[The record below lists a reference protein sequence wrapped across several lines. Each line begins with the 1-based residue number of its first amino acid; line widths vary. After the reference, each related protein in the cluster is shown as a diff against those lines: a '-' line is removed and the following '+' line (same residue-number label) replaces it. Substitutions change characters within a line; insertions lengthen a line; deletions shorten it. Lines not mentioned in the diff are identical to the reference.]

1 LIKVSKS
8 KCSGSRSKIQ
18 KLKLEALDLRQIDW
32 QLATGNWQLYN
43 GWMNALAD
51 FMGHYRIPSDGTP
64 RQLLGRVA
72 TAFAGLPYE
81 NITKIIKREESG
93 NSEQARRYPE
103 EVIRDHIHWG
113 TGGTCFSLTS
123 ALLHLVRGL
132 GWEAEY
138 ILADRRYGQD
148 THCALIIWIENKP
161 HLLDPG
167 FLITHPTPLPSE
179 SEREIKTDF
188 NRLTLALEEN
198 SRISLHTVRKNKKVY
213 RLTYRTSPVDTGQF
227 CKAWDASFRWEM
239 MKYPLLTRT
248 VESKQI
254 YMKGSRIQISSA
266 DGVEKQNIRLDE
278 LTDKIA
284 AEFHIH
290 PALVVR
296 AVSILRDRGDF
307 APANR

>member
-1 LIKVSKS
+1 
-8 KCSGSRSKIQ
+8 
-18 KLKLEALDLRQIDW
+18 
-32 QLATGNWQLYN
+32 
-43 GWMNALAD
+43 MNALAE
-51 FMGHYRIPSDGTP
+51 FMGHYGIPPDGSP
-64 RQLLGRVA
+64 RQLLGKVA

-81 NITKIIKREESG
+81 NITKIIKSEESG

-103 EVIRDHIHWG
+103 EVIRDHIRWG

-132 GWEAEY
+132 GWKAEY

-148 THCALIIWIENKP
+148 THCALMIWIENKP

-167 FLITHPTPLPSE
+167 FLIVHPIPLASG
-179 SEREIKTDF
+179 SEREIETGF
-188 NRLTLALEEN
+188 NRLILDPEEIPG
-198 SRISLHTVRKNKKVY
+198 RISLRTVRQNKKIY
-213 RLTYRTSPVDTGQF
+213 RLTYRTSPVDAGDF
-227 CKAWDASFRWEM
+227 CKAWDASFHWEM

-248 VESKQI
+248 AESKHI

-266 DGVEKQNIRLDE
+266 DTIEKQNIRLDE

-284 AEFHIH
+284 AEFCIH

-296 AVSILRDRGDF
+296 AVSILRNRGDF